1 MFAEERRAEIAKLV
15 ASARRVN
22 GADLARRYDVTM
34 ETVRRD
40 LAALETDGKLRR
52 VHGGAVTVE
61 QSTVVESSIESRQGV
76 NNPEKQRIA
85 ARAHQLLREA
95 DAGAVV
101 LDAGSTTEIL
111 ADLIAASDFSLK
123 SGADRLIITHAL
135 HIAVKLAEADGIL
148 VDMVGGQLRKMTWAA
163 VGARAA
169 EHFSTIRPDIAIIGA
184 NGLDEEF
191 GLSTPGLNEAI
202 VKTAIVRSA
211 RRVVLLCDSA
221 KFGQES
227 LVRFAGI
234 QDLDAVITDK
244 APEGSLAEALDEAN
258 VEVLIA

>member
-22 GADLARRYDVTM
+22 GADLARRYEVTM

-40 LAALETDGKLRR
+40 LATLEADGKLRR

-61 QSTVVESSIESRQGV
+61 QSTSVESSIALRQ
-76 NNPEKQRIA
+76 NMNTPEKQKIA
-85 ARAHQLLREA
+85 LRAYELLRDS

-101 LDAGSTTEIL
+101 LDAGTTIEIL
-111 ADLIAASDFSLK
+111 ADRIAAADFSLK

-135 HIAVKLAEADGIL
+135 HIAVKLAEADGIVL
-148 VDMVGGQLRKMTWAA
+148 DMVGGQLRKMTWAA
-163 VGARAA
+163 VGTRAA
-169 EHFSTIRPDIAIIGA
+169 AHFETIRPDIAFIGV
-184 NGLDEEF
+184 NGLDAEF

-202 VKTAIVRSA
+202 VKTAIVKSA

-227 LVRFAGI
+227 LVRFAGLGDI
-234 QDLDAVITDK
+234 DTLITDK
-244 APEGSLAEALDEAN
+244 APDGELAAALEESN

>member
-15 ASARRVN
+15 ATARRVN

-40 LAALETDGKLRR
+40 LAALESDGKLRR

-61 QSTVVESSIESRQGV
+61 QSTSVESSIGLRQNV
-76 NNPEKQRIA
+76 NTPEKQKIA
-85 ARAHQLLREA
+85 ARAYQLLQDS

-101 LDAGSTTEIL
+101 LDAGSTIEIL
-111 ADLIAASDFSLK
+111 ADLIASGDFSLK
-123 SGADRLIITHAL
+123 SGADRLVITHAL
-135 HIAVKLAEADGIL
+135 NVAVKLAETEGIVL
-148 VDMVGGQLRKMTWAA
+148 DLVGGQLRRMTWAA
-163 VGARAA
+163 VGTRAA
-169 EHFSTIRPDIAIIGA
+169 EHFSSIRPDIALIGA

-202 VKTAIVRSA
+202 VKTAIVRAA

-227 LVRFAGI
+227 LVRFAGL
-234 QDLDAVITDK
+234 QDLDAIITDQ
-244 APEGSLAEALDEAN
+244 APQGSLARALEEAN